1 MRLWGLK
8 LTNLGH
14 FFCKVYFLYVWRS
27 RKFFLTLPSL
37 PIPTSGSPRRWTW
50 SKCQDW
56 GENVRIE
63 VQREICVK
71 FIDWIV
77 SLIKMSGL
85 RWNCQKWGAAAAVP
99 SVYCWKELHTSVK
112 ISVSIYAIALNSQK
126 RCVCVWE
133 GGYFLWFS
141 QSQFHPH
148 QFYGS
153 YSLSACKKSQLSP
166 WPCPSS
172 WSSWRQGWWRCEG

>member
-1 MRLWGLK
+1 MYDEAVK
-8 LTNLGH
+8 
-14 FFCKVYFLYVWRS
+14 
-27 RKFFLTLPSL
+27 KFWPCHLHQF
-37 PIPTSGSPRRWTW
+37 RR
-50 SKCQDW
+50 QEAQEDW
-56 GENVRIE
+56 HGQNVRIE
-63 VQREICVK
+63 V
-71 FIDWIV
+71 
-77 SLIKMSGL
+77 KMSGL
-85 RWNCQKWGAAAAVP
+85 RCSGKSVKFTDSSSASSKCQDSGEIVRIE
-99 SVYCWKELHTSVK
+99 VLLLLLLLLFCWKELHTSVK